1 MKISLKW
8 INEFVDIQEEMKK
21 PDELAEK
28 LTRAGL
34 EVEEVINKAKDYN
47 QVVVGLILEKGKHP
61 NADKLSLCR
70 VTTGEGVVHQI
81 VCGAQN
87 HKSGDRIVVALP
99 GAILP
104 GNFQIKNS
112 TIRGIESAGML
123 CSAKELGLPVEND
136 GLMILPVD
144 APVGKSFSDY
154 KGLNDILF
162 VLKVT
167 PNRADSLSHYGLARE
182 LSCLLG
188 KELKSRRPEFP
199 VDGMSTKKEMQLEVK
214 NPELCPRYSGRLI
227 TGVQVGPSPDWLK
240 NRLETLGMNSINNIV
255 DVTNYVMME
264 LGQPLHAFDA
274 DQIQGKKVIVAKANA
289 QEKFIKLD
297 ETEITL
303 TGEELTIR
311 DSSKALCLAGV
322 VGGKNSGVTD
332 STKNIFLESAYFNP
346 MSVRKTSRK
355 HGIETDSAYR
365 FSRGVDPDG
374 ALRASDRATELIL
387 QVAGGKAS
395 GEPHDFYPEPVKKS
409 WVPIELQ
416 TVTDRLGF
424 PAEEK
429 LFVDFMK
436 RLGCELKSGAA
447 GRFEVL
453 PPSYR
458 FDLEGEMDL
467 VEEYARLI
475 GYDHIPENLP
485 AFNRSPLAHD
495 KNYLLNLKTA
505 RSLIKES
512 YHQAFNFAFVSEKQE
527 QNFLGS
533 VAKIKEAGLKISE
546 DPVRLLNP
554 LNEDLNVMRSSLS
567 FGLSK
572 NLLTNFHNGNK
583 SGRLFEIGPCFS
595 KENPSEVY
603 EQNRLA
609 LLAWGQNENLWNK
622 TLTTPL
628 VFEIKTAVESLLKN
642 FRVQNYSW
650 VSPQDKGMVP
660 QFLHLGQFAYLVV
673 EGKKLGFLASLHPV
687 WLEDN
692 KVRCPAAIAEFD
704 LEALYKGQPRPL
716 RFQSISKFPAVERD
730 FAFVM
735 AKSLKVDEVL
745 KAAKKFGGNLLSH
758 IEVFDVYQGD
768 KMEPGKK
775 SVAIRLVFQDFNATL
790 QEAQIQEVQ
799 NKIVNGLKAQFDLAL
814 R

>member
-8 INEFVDIQEEMKK
+8 INEFVDIQEEIKK
-21 PDELAEK
+21 PEDLAEK

-34 EVEEVINKAKDYN
+34 EVEEVINKTKDYN
-47 QVVVGLILEKGKHP
+47 HVVVGLILEKDKHP

-99 GAILP
+99 GAVLP

-112 TIRGIESAGML
+112 KIRGIDSAGML

-136 GLMILPVD
+136 GLLILPTD
-144 APVGKSFSDY
+144 APVGKPFAEY
-154 KGLNDILF
+154 KELNDILF

-188 KELKSRRPEFP
+188 KELKKITP
-199 VDGMSTKKEMQLEVK
+199 VIPQDSSAAKSEVSIEVK
-214 NPELCPRYSGRLI
+214 ASEVCPRYSGRYI
-227 TGVQVGPSPDWLK
+227 ANVKVSPSPDWLRK
-240 NRLETLGMNSINNIV
+240 RLENLGMNSINNIV

-274 DQIQGKKVIVAKANA
+274 DQIQGKKITVAKAVA
-289 QEKFIKLD
+289 GEKFIKLD
-297 ETEITL
+297 GVEINL
-303 TGEELTIR
+303 MGEELTIR
-311 DSSKALCLAGV
+311 DSSRALCLAGV
-322 VGGKNSGVTD
+322 VGGKNSGVTEG
-332 STKNIFLESAYFNP
+332 TQNVFLESAYFNP

-387 QVAGGKAS
+387 KVAGGQVI
-395 GEPHDFYPEPVKKS
+395 GEAVDFYPEPVKKS
-409 WVPIELQ
+409 WVNISLQ
-416 TVTDRLGF
+416 TITDRLGF
-424 PAEEK
+424 GAEEK
-429 LFVDFMK
+429 IFTDFMK
-436 RLGCELKSGAA
+436 RLGCELKISSPGQYS
-447 GRFEVL
+447 VL

-458 FDLEGEMDL
+458 FDLEAEMDL
-467 VEEYARLI
+467 VEEYARLV
-475 GYDHIPENLP
+475 GYEHIPETLP
-485 AFNRSPLAHD
+485 AFSKAPLAHD

-505 RSLIKES
+505 KTLIKES

-527 QNFLGS
+527 SQFLGS
-533 VAKIKEAGLKISE
+533 VQRLQDAGLKASE
-546 DPVRLLNP
+546 NPIRLLNP
-554 LNEDLNVMRSSLS
+554 LNEDLNVLRSTIT
-567 FGLSK
+567 FGLTK

-595 KENPSEVY
+595 KESAGVY
-603 EQNRLA
+603 EQNRLGI
-609 LLAWGQNENLWNK
+609 LAWGQEENLWNK
-622 TLTTPL
+622 ASSTPL
-628 VFEIKTAVESLLKN
+628 VFEIKAAMESLLKQ
-642 FRVQNYSW
+642 FRIQSYTW
-650 VSPQDKGMVP
+650 VSPQDKGLIP
-660 QFLHLGQFAYLVV
+660 TFLHMGQFAHLIV
-673 EGKKLGFLASLHPV
+673 EGKKVGFLGALHPV
-687 WLEDN
+687 WLDEN
-692 KVRCPAAIAEFD
+692 KIRCSAAIAEFD
-704 LEALYKGQPRPL
+704 LETLYKGQPRPL

-730 FAFVM
+730 FAFIM
-735 AKSLKVDEVL
+735 GKSLKVDEIL
-745 KAAKKFGGNLLSH
+745 KAAKKLGGPLLSH
-758 IEVFDVYQGD
+758 SEVFDVYQGD

-775 SVAIRLVFQDFNATL
+775 SVAIRLVLQDPNATL
-790 QEAQIQEVQ
+790 QDAQIQEIQ
-799 NKIVNGLKAQFDLAL
+799 NKIIEGLKTQFDLAL